1 MTRPDT
7 LAGQLRHTEPLTVTG
22 GLNGYRIGFQDGADF
37 DEIATFKS
45 LNFAWIAAQRL
56 TQDAQFVVDQWM
68 RRIGQ

>member
-7 LAGQLRHTEPLTVTG
+7 LAGQLRHSEPLTVTG

-45 LNFAWIAAQRL
+45 LNVAWVEAQRL
-56 TQDAQFVVDQWM
+56 TVEAQFVTDQWM
-68 RRIGQ
+68 RSLER